1 MNNGENPFEIAI
13 FEIMKE
19 AIKAASYEMME
30 ETRDNIEDQMEVE
43 LDKLIA
49 EVTEPKDP
57 LTDRLQEIVN
67 DYAEYALFAE
77 ALLDIGM
84 FVTPDDVVH
93 LMKFPNKYKR
103 EYLIW
108 NELKKP
114 TVLDEMFLTFN
125 QQVWNKKLEDEDG
138 KQTKDTG
145 DQV

>member
-114 TVLDEMFLTFN
+114 TVLDEMFLTFK